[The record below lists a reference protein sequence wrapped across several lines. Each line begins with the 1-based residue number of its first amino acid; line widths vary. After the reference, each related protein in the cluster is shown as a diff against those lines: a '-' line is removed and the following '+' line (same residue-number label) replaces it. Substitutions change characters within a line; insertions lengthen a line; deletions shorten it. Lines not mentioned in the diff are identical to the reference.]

1 MTNNYNLE
9 ITKVSKVLIE
19 EMFQVKKGETVA
31 ITADTGTNKQI
42 AEGLAAAAY
51 AAGGIPMLIYTPSA
65 REDGQAG
72 MPDWPAKALTAALC
86 EVDVWIELNVP
97 ILLYSEIWETAM
109 AKNKKL
115 RYVILGDSSIESLAR
130 VFTDFDIANL
140 GKLLHQVKDMAAT
153 TKRIRI
159 TSNNGTDVSYET
171 DANFALDLDNGD
183 FSKPKFCTAPGYVN
197 IVPKTGSMNG
207 TIVFD
212 ELMNADLHKGG
223 VAFEMKAGKIAAIK
237 GGKEAEKFA
246 NYLAAFD
253 DPNMYKISH
262 HMIGLHPNIHELSG
276 EIVEDERIWGGV
288 DFGFGH
294 TSPIDMPPN
303 GQPAKSHF
311 DGIVAKTSIYFDGQL
326 IVKDGVVC
334 HPDLKEMADEI
345 LAKNKSSLD
354 IPV

>member
-1 MTNNYNLE
+1 MNNNYSFE
-9 ITKVSKVLIE
+9 IAKVSKVIIE
-19 EMFQVKKGETVA
+19 EMFQVKTGETVA

-42 AEGLAAAAY
+42 AEGLAAAAF
-51 AAGGIPMLIYTPSA
+51 AVGGIPMLIYTPRA

-115 RYVILGDSSIESLAR
+115 RYIIIGDASVDSLVR
-130 VFTDFDIANL
+130 TFTGFDITLL
-140 GKLLHQVKDMAAT
+140 GKLLNRVKDMAMV
-153 TKRIRI
+153 TKKVRI
-159 TSNNGTDVSYET
+159 TSKNGTDVTYET
-171 DANFALDLDNGD
+171 NKNYAFDIDDGD
-183 FSKPKFCTAPGYVN
+183 YSKPIFGTAPGYVN
-197 IVPKTGSMNG
+197 IVPKIGSMNG

-212 ELMNADLHKGG
+212 VLMNADLNKGG
-223 VAFEMKAGKIAAIK
+223 VIFEMKAGKIAK
-237 GGKEAEKFA
+237 VKEGKEAEKFA

-262 HMIGLHPNIHELSG
+262 NMLGLNPNIHTLSG

-303 GQPAKSHF
+303 GQPAQSHF
-311 DGIVAKTSIYFDGQL
+311 DGVVAKATIYLDDQV
-326 IVKDGVVC
+326 IVKDGQVC
-334 HPDLKEMADEI
+334 HPDLVELSAAI
-345 LAKNKSSLD
+345 INR
-354 IPV
+354 

>member
-1 MTNNYNLE
+1 MNGKHNLE
-9 ITKVSKVLIE
+9 IAKVAKVIIE
-19 EMFQVKKGETVA
+19 EMFQVKTGETVA
-31 ITADTGTNKQI
+31 ITADTSTNRQI
-42 AEGLAAAAY
+42 VDALAAATY
-51 AAGGIPMLIYTPSA
+51 AAGGIPMVIYTPSA

-86 EVDVWIELNVP
+86 EVDVWIELNAP
-97 ILLYSEIWETAM
+97 IILYSEIWETAM

-115 RYVILGDSSIESLAR
+115 RYIIIGDTSIASLVR
-130 VFTDFDIANL
+130 VFTGFDVQLL
-140 GKLLHQVKDMAAT
+140 GKLLHRVKDMAEAAKT
-153 TKRIRI
+153 IRI
-159 TSNNGTDVSYET
+159 TSKNGTDVTYET
-171 DANFALDLDNGD
+171 DSNYMFDLDDGD
-183 FSKPKFCTAPGYVN
+183 YSKPKFGTAPGYVN

-212 ELMNADLHKGG
+212 VLMNADLNKGN
-223 VAFEMKAGKIAAIK
+223 VSFEMKDGKIAIVK
-237 GGKEAEKFA
+237 GEKEAAKFE

-262 HMIGLHPNIHELSG
+262 NMLGLNPNIRTLSG

-311 DGIVAKTSIYFDGQL
+311 DGVVIKTSIYFDDQL
-326 IVKDGVVC
+326 IVKDGEVC
-334 HPDLKEMADEI
+334 HPDLVN
-345 LAKNKSSLD
+345 LAAAVL
-354 IPV
+354 VQ